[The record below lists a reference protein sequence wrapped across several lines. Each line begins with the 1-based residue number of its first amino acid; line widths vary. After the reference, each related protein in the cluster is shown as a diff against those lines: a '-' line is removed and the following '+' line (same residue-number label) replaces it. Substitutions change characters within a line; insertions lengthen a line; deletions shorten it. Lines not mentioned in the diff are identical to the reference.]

1 MSRASSVTDHSVTPE
16 KVLILTGDGRTLTGT
31 LLSCDQV
38 TNLVLSNT
46 VERIIRP
53 SEDEE
58 PSTEVEHGVYL
69 IRGENVVVC
78 GLLDEEMDA
87 KIDWGKVKGN
97 VIGGIKHS

>member
-1 MSRASSVTDHSVTPE
+1 MSRASSITDHSVTPE

>member
-1 MSRASSVTDHSVTPE
+1 LSRASSITDHSVTPE

>member
-58 PSTEVEHGVYL
+58 PSTEVDHGVYL